1 MSIKKRNRLIKVLFE
16 SWC

>member
-1 MSIKKRNRLIKVLFE
+1 MSIKKRNRLIKVHFE